1 MKSRQTRFSPVA
13 GTSPPAKAR
22 FHPEAQG
29 EYLEVI
35 AYLGLHAPSAVE
47 SFAADVQEA
56 VRFIEKHPEGAPVER
71 GSVRCK
77 LLRRFPYE
85 LYYSREA
92 DSIRI
97 LAVAHQR
104 RRPGYWVDRE

>member
-1 MKSRQTRFSPVA
+1 MAGPSR
-13 GTSPPAKAR
+13 PAKAR
-22 FHPEAQG
+22 FHPEAQA

-35 AYLGLHAPSAVE
+35 AYLGIHAPSAVE
-47 SFAADVQEA
+47 PFAADVQDA
-56 VRFIEKHPEGAPVER
+56 VRFIEIHPEGAPVER

-85 LYYSREA
+85 IYYSREA

>member
-1 MKSRQTRFSPVA
+1 VA
-13 GTSPPAKAR
+13 GPSPPAKAR
-22 FHPEAQG
+22 FHPEAQA

-47 SFAADVQEA
+47 AFAADVQEA
-56 VRFIEKHPEGAPVER
+56 VAFIERFPEGAPVER

-77 LLRRFPYE
+77 VLRRFPYE
-85 LYYSREA
+85 LYYSPEPGFVRV
-92 DSIRI
+92 

-104 RRPGYWVDRE
+104 RCPGYWVDRE

>member
-1 MKSRQTRFSPVA
+1 VA
-13 GTSPPAKAR
+13 GPSRPAKAR
-22 FHPEAQG
+22 FHPEAQA

-47 SFAADVQEA
+47 AFASDVQEA
-56 VRFIEKHPEGAPVER
+56 VDFIEKYPEGAPVER

-85 LYYSREA
+85 LYYSPEA
-92 DSIRI
+92 DFVRV

>member
-1 MKSRQTRFSPVA
+1 MA

-35 AYLGLHAPSAVE
+35 AYLGLHAPSAIE

-56 VRFIEKHPEGAPVER
+56 VRFIEKHPEGWR
-71 GSVRCK
+71 D
-77 LLRRFPYE
+77 LN
-85 LYYSREA
+85 EA
-92 DSIRI
+92 RVG
-97 LAVAHQR
+97 LTCA
-104 RRPGYWVDRE
+104 GT

>member
-1 MKSRQTRFSPVA
+1 MVGPSS
-13 GTSPPAKAR
+13 PAKVR
-22 FHPEAQG
+22 FHPEAQD

-35 AYLGLHAPSAVE
+35 AYLHLHAPGAVDG
-47 SFAADVQEA
+47 FAADVQEA
-56 VRFIEKHPEGAPVER
+56 AAFIERYPEGAPVEQ

-85 LYYSREA
+85 LYYSVEP
-92 DSIRI
+92 SETIRI

-104 RRPGYWVDRE
+104 RRPGYWVDRK